1 MNKDTPT
8 FLFGM
13 SWGIVLFVILI
24 SLPFTYNSK
33 AQKAIQECEKTL
45 PRNQHCEITAIPVLE
60 NSP

>member
-13 SWGIVLFVILI
+13 SFAIILFDLFLN
-24 SLPFTYNSK
+24 LPFTNNSK

-45 PRNQHCEITAIPVLE
+45 PRNQHCEITATPKE
-60 NSP
+60 NP